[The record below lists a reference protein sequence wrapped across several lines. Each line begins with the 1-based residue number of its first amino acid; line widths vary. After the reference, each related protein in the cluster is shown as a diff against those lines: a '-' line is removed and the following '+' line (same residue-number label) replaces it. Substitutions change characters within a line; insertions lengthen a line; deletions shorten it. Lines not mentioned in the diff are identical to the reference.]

1 MCYGLVTPLRKVVC
15 GFTTDSFSH
24 RCYEPIAFK
33 QNNYKNNKKNSHL
46 IFMIKYTVIYLFT
59 YVLLTKTISESTVLL
74 LCIIYDE
81 LTSLLMYPVHVYSPA
96 SDNFRI
102 LKLKKTV

>member
-1 MCYGLVTPLRKVVC
+1 MMKW
-15 GFTTDSFSH
+15 
-24 RCYEPIAFK
+24 
-33 QNNYKNNKKNSHL
+33 
-46 IFMIKYTVIYLFT
+46 TVIYLYT
-59 YVLLTKTISESTVLL
+59 YVLLTETILESIVSL

-102 LKLKKTV
+102 LKLKKTL

>member
-1 MCYGLVTPLRKVVC
+1 MMKW
-15 GFTTDSFSH
+15 
-24 RCYEPIAFK
+24 
-33 QNNYKNNKKNSHL
+33 
-46 IFMIKYTVIYLFT
+46 TVIYLYT
-59 YVLLTKTISESTVLL
+59 YALLTETILESIVSL

-102 LKLKKTV
+102 LKLKKTL